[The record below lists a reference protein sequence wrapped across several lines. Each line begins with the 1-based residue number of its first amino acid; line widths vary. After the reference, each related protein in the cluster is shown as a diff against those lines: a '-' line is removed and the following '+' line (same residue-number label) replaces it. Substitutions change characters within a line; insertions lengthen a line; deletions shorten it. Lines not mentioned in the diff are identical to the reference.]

1 MKRFTDAGRQAIKD
15 GNLYA
20 ALSLALTL
28 PDVCS
33 SLERPGPSKPQKR
46 YKRWCEKWFV
56 PKFTR
61 GKNPLTGEPMIFV
74 RAEDIFQLRCSIV
87 HSGSA
92 DIEPTKRTGVD
103 RFIFFDQTTGTHLN
117 KFEKCQFNGVEF
129 SSA

>member
-1 MKRFTDAGRQAIKD
+1 MKRFTNAGRQAIKD

-46 YKRWCEKWFV
+46 YKRWCERWLV

-61 GKNPLTGEPMIFV
+61 GKNPLTGQPIIFV
-74 RAEDIFQLRCSIV
+74 RAEDIFQSKAPRKRRSPRRFLAQHRCRVHAPRRRGLR
-87 HSGSA
+87 HRPASA
-92 DIEPTKRTGVD
+92 PDKR
-103 RFIFFDQTTGTHLN
+103 
-117 KFEKCQFNGVEF
+117 
-129 SSA
+129 